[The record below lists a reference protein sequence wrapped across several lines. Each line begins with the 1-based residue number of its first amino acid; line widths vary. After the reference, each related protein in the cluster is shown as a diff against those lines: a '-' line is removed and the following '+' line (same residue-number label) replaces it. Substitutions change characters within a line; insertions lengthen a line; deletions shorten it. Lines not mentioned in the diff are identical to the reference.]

1 MKKES
6 KINEVITENG
16 DLERAKNSF
25 ISIQNLE
32 KVYPNGAKAVYNF
45 NLDIQR
51 NEFIV
56 IVGPSGCGKTTTLR
70 MIAGLED
77 ISNGNVY
84 INNEF
89 VNYKPSKDRHI
100 AIVFQSYAL
109 YPQMSVYDNIAFPLT
124 INKYKFP
131 VVRKKLKGLSEVRNI
146 LTSKTFVEIVKII
159 HQAKK
164 DATHGMIKPFEA
176 LSETLDISLTGGE
189 ILFNLGFPGHLD
201 PILNDKAKCDELL
214 ASYLATIDKE
224 IAIEKEDIEK
234 NKITLDE
241 ECQYLDKD
249 GNVEIVERKMD
260 KYEIRKRV
268 FNAAKVLDL
277 GPYLGRL
284 PKELSGG
291 QMQRVALGRA
301 IVKNVPLFLMD
312 EPLSNLDAKLRL
324 NMRSEIVKI
333 HNRINAT
340 TIYVT
345 HDQTEAMTMASRIVV
360 MSKGFVQQIDAPS
373 EIYNNPKNLF
383 VAKFVG
389 SPSINVFEGTYKP
402 EEKIIKINDDISF
415 PIDSKFVKAHN
426 EFYKDKYDEF
436 VKVFSSF
443 DTDYHSQEFILKVLS
458 SVGNEESKT
467 FKAKAKESIFSKL
480 LNLIRKKKDDEVYE
494 TPEEANRRIFQE
506 KINDLKDAITNE
518 HKIVFA
524 IRPERMNITL
534 KDEKKKYPSNYF
546 EVEPTVCELLGNEYI
561 IHFDFLGRDMTA
573 KIDSKTHVDMNSR
586 LMLSFAKED
595 LLFFD
600 AITGDRIYY
609 HVSEKKAQ

>member
-1 MKKES
+1 MKENKN
-6 KINEVITENG
+6 INLETKQMTG
-16 DLERAKNSF
+16 DLIRAENSF

-51 NEFIV
+51 KEFIV

-77 ISNGNVY
+77 ISSGDVF
-84 INNEF
+84 INKEF
-89 VNYKPSKDRHI
+89 VNYKPSKDRQI

-131 VVRKKLKGLSEVRNI
+131 VIRKEYQG
-146 LTSKTFVEIVKII
+146 II

-164 DATHGMIKPFEA
+164 DSLEGMIKPFEA
-176 LSETLDISLTGGE
+176 LSQALKISLRGGE
-189 ILFNLGFPGHLD
+189 ILFNLGFPSHLD
-201 PILNDKAKCDELL
+201 PLLQDNAKCEEIKNKFILELEN
-214 ASYLATIDKE
+214 K
-224 IAIEKEDIEK
+224 IEIEK
-234 NKITLDE
+234 NNIKKENIGLNE
-241 ECQYLDKD
+241 NFEYLNPD
-249 GNVEIVERKMD
+249 GSVQICERKMD
-260 KYEIRKRV
+260 KYEIREKV
-268 FNAAKVLDL
+268 FSAAKILDL
-277 GPYLGRL
+277 GPYLGRQ

-324 NMRSEIVKI
+324 VMRSEIVKI

-360 MSKGFVQQIDAPS
+360 MSKGFVQQIGTPN
-373 EIYNNPKNLF
+373 EIYNNPQNLF

-389 SPSINVFEGTYKP
+389 SPSINVFEGIYEPK
-402 EEKIIKINDDISF
+402 EKIIKISNGVSV
-415 PIDSKFVKAHN
+415 PIDEKFENVHK
-426 EFYKDKYDEF
+426 EFYLNKYNEYN
-436 VKVFSSF
+436 SIYTSF
-443 DTDYHSQEFILKVLS
+443 DTDYHSREFILKVLS

-467 FKAKAKESIFSKL
+467 FKHKSKDSFIQKISKL
-480 LNLIRKKKDDEVYE
+480 FRKNKEKEVFESQDDI
-494 TPEEANRRIFQE
+494 NKRIFEE
-506 KINDLKDAITNE
+506 KIHELNDALTSS
-518 HKIVFA
+518 HKITFA
-524 IRPERMNITL
+524 IRPERMNITI
-534 KDEKKKYPSNYF
+534 KKEGIDYGPHCF
-546 EVEPTVCELLGNEYI
+546 EITPTVCELLGNEYI
-561 IHFDFLGRDMTA
+561 IHFDFLSRDMTA
-573 KIDSKTHVDMNSR
+573 KIDSKTPINNSTK
-586 LMLSFAKED
+586 LILSFDKKD

-600 AITGDRIYY
+600 SITGERIYY
-609 HVSEKKAQ
+609 NVGEENI

>member
-1 MKKES
+1 MEKEC
-6 KINEVITENG
+6 KINETIVEKG
-16 DLERAKNSF
+16 DLERAKKSF

-32 KVYPNGAKAVYNF
+32 KVYPNGAKAVFNF

-77 ISNGNVY
+77 ISSGSVY

-89 VNYKPSKDRHI
+89 VNYKPSKDRNI

-109 YPQMSVYDNIAFPLT
+109 YPQMSVYDNISFPLT

-131 VVRKKLKGLSEVRNI
+131 VVRKKLKGLMEVRNI
-146 LTSKTFVEIVKII
+146 LTSKSFVDIVKII

-164 DATHGMIKPFEA
+164 DAMQGMLKPYEA
-176 LSETLDISLTGGE
+176 LSQTLDISIIGGE

-201 PILNDKAKCDELL
+201 PALNDKEKCEELL
-214 ASYLATIDKE
+214 SSYLSNIDIE
-224 IAIEKEDIEK
+224 IAKEKEDITK
-234 NKITLDE
+234 NNIILNDQYE
-241 ECQYLDKD
+241 YLDKD
-249 GNVEIVERKMD
+249 GNAEMVDRKMD
-260 KYEIRKRV
+260 KYEIRERV
-268 FNAAKVLDL
+268 FSAAKVLDL

-345 HDQTEAMTMASRIVV
+345 HDQTEAMTMATRIVV
-360 MSKGFVQQIDAPS
+360 MSKGFVQQIDTPS

-402 EEKIIKINDDISF
+402 KEKIIKISDNIEL
-415 PIDSKFVKAHN
+415 PIDAKFVKVHKEFYTDKLN
-426 EFYKDKYDEF
+426 EFEQ
-436 VKVFSSF
+436 VFSTF
-443 DTDYHSQEFILKVLS
+443 DSDYHSQEFILKVLS

-467 FKAKAKESIFSKL
+467 FKAKHKESLFTKISKFI
-480 LNLIRKKKDDEVYE
+480 NKKKDDEVYE
-494 TPEEANRRIFQE
+494 TPEQTNKRLFQE
-506 KINDLKDAITNE
+506 KIDALKDAVNNE
-518 HKIVFA
+518 HKIIFA
-524 IRPERMNITL
+524 IRPERMNVVL
-534 KDEKKKYPSNYF
+534 KEQKKEYPSNFF
-546 EVEPTVCELLGNEYI
+546 EIEPTVCELLGNEYI

-573 KIDSKTHVDMNSR
+573 KVDSKIHVDTNSR
-586 LMLSFAKED
+586 LMLSFDKED

-600 AITGDRIYY
+600 SITGERIYY
-609 HVSEKKAQ
+609 HVGKSK